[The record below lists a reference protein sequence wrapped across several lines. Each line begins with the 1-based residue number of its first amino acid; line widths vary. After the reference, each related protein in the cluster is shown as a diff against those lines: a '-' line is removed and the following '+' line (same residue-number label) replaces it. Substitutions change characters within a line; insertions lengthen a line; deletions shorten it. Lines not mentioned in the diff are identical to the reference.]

1 MVNSDIVSAM
11 KTQILTWNM
20 FKNDKNGMLTLLFG
34 LFLMSIFEKLTDT
47 IPHIIELFKKII
59 IKYLDNKRK
68 LIKNITN
75 ELKYEKKSSIILE
88 KKYINN
94 NSNSASELCDALLDY
109 ISNLNSVK
117 YVKYRNVF
125 IINNTDEID
134 IVYEDKKVKLQL
146 LNTILGKDG
155 DIEIIILEFF
165 SYEYELQ
172 DLRKILENI
181 KKDYD
186 VKKTNKLGNQ
196 PYYFN
201 EIVQSLRLDNE
212 RQLSF
217 VNAPKYLKFSM
228 TAFYTNKTLDN
239 VYGHNAKLVRE
250 QFRFFI
256 NNKDWYAKKGIP
268 YTFGLLLSGP
278 PGVGKTSIIK
288 AIASETKYHLINISL
303 HNAMTKSQLNNLFYH
318 DRIFV
323 EKDNAVES
331 YIIPLNKRIYIIE
344 DIDCLTDIVLDRN
357 FKKNIEK
364 DDTYNSITS
373 KFLSDISTKDD
384 SEKLTLSFILN
395 LLDGVLEIP
404 NRILII
410 TSNFPERL
418 DKALIRCGR
427 IDLNIKFPKCDNN
440 MILEMINNFYDIQ
453 LNTNDIDGVLENMYT
468 PSSINQI
475 LFSNKNNYKQAIE
488 DLKNNTFDN
497 EKYEQNENENIIVK
511 QEQDEND
518 TDENEIDTEVNEKEK
533 DTEEKENEKD
543 TEEKENETD
552 LFLKEFKKYAD
563 IVKTDNGSDFIYLPK
578 NNKKSNYKSYNEYS
592 T

>member
-1 MVNSDIVSAM
+1 MVNTDIVSAM

-20 FKNDKNGMLTLLFG
+20 FRNDKNGMLSLLFG

-47 IPHIIELFKKII
+47 VPHLIDFFKKII
-59 IKYLDNKRK
+59 LKYLENKRK

-75 ELKYEKKSSIILE
+75 EIKPEKKSSIILE

-94 NSNSASELCDALLDY
+94 NSHSSSELCDALLDY
-109 ISNLNSVK
+109 VSNLNSVK
-117 YVKYRNVF
+117 YVKYRNIF
-125 IINNTDEID
+125 IINNNDEID
-134 IVYEDKKVKLQL
+134 IIYEDKKVKLQL

-172 DLRKILENI
+172 DLRKILESIN
-181 KKDYD
+181 KDYD
-186 VKKTNKLGNQ
+186 VKKMNKLGNQ

-201 EIVQSLRLDNE
+201 EIVQSLRLDND
-212 RQLSF
+212 RQLSY
-217 VNAPKYLKFSM
+217 VNAPKHLKFSM

-239 VYGHNAKLVRE
+239 VYGYNAKLVRE

-318 DRIFV
+318 DKLFI
-323 EKDNAVES
+323 EKDNSVES

-357 FKKNIEK
+357 FQNNVQKKEIK
-364 DDTYNSITS
+364 SIPS
-373 KFLSDISTKDD
+373 KFLSDVSSKDE

-427 IDLNIKFPKCDNN
+427 IDLNIKFPKCDKN
-440 MILEMINNFYDIQ
+440 MILEMINNFYDIDLDINQ
-453 LNTNDIDGVLENMYT
+453 IDGVLEDIYT
-468 PSSINQI
+468 PSSVNQI
-475 LFSNKNNYKQAIE
+475 LFSNKNDYNKAIE
-488 DLKNNTFDN
+488 DLKNNTFEDE
-497 EKYEQNENENIIVK
+497 EKETKILNENI
-511 QEQDEND
+511 QENTGQEENKSQEDE
-518 TDENEIDTEVNEKEK
+518 KK
-533 DTEEKENEKD
+533 DTLVLM
-543 TEEKENETD
+543 ENETD
-552 LFLKEFKKYAD
+552 LFLKQFKKEAD
-563 IVKTDNGSDFIYLPK
+563 ELKNTYSTNYTGVPK
-578 NNKKSNYKSYNEYS
+578 NNNKSTYKSYNNYS

>member
-1 MVNSDIVSAM
+1 MTNTDLVTTL

-20 FKNDKNGMLTLLFG
+20 FKNNDNGIMSLIIG
-34 LFLMSIFEKLTDT
+34 IALMNFFEKLTDS
-47 IPHIIELFKKII
+47 IPHLIDFFKKII
-59 IKYLDNKRK
+59 LKYLDNKRK

-75 ELKYEKKSSIILE
+75 DIKVEKKSSIILE
-88 KKYINN
+88 KKYTNTNN
-94 NSNSASELCDALLDY
+94 NSNFEMCDALLDY

-117 YVKYRNVF
+117 YVKYRNIF

-134 IVYEDKKVKLQL
+134 IIYDNKKVKLQL
-146 LNTILGKDG
+146 VNTILGKDG
-155 DIEIIILEFF
+155 DIEMIILEFF

-186 VKKTNKLGNQ
+186 VKKTNKLGDQ
-196 PYYFN
+196 PYFFN
-201 EIVQSLRLDNE
+201 EIVQSLRLDND
-212 RQLSF
+212 RQLSY

-228 TAFYTNKTLDN
+228 TAFHTNKTLDN
-239 VYGHNAKLVRE
+239 VYGLNAKLVRD

-256 NNKDWYAKKGIP
+256 SNKDWYSKKGIP

-357 FKKNIEK
+357 FKNNEPIKETK
-364 DDTYNSITS
+364 STKS
-373 KFLSDISTKDD
+373 KIISDISSNDE

-427 IDLNIKFPKCDNN
+427 IDLNIKFQKCDKE
-440 MILEMINNFYDIQ
+440 MILEMINNFYD
-453 LNTNDIDGVLENMYT
+453 LDININELENVNDNVYT
-468 PSSINQI
+468 PSSLNQI
-475 LFSNKNNYKQAIE
+475 LFSNKNDYKKAIE
-488 DLKNNTFDN
+488 QLEIIQEVEEIIIEPLTLK
-497 EKYEQNENENIIVK
+497 ENIHEEDNDIEEKNPTDTFLEQFKNSIV
-511 QEQDEND
+511 
-518 TDENEIDTEVNEKEK
+518 
-533 DTEEKENEKD
+533 EKEND
-543 TEEKENETD
+543 
-552 LFLKEFKKYAD
+552 KYFQF
-563 IVKTDNGSDFIYLPK
+563 NPK
-578 NNKKSNYKSYNEYS
+578 NNNDGRYKSYGNY